1 MLTTSNFVNVTCFM
15 LEVFLMFAEKFRKTS
30 ISQNF
35 LVIDA
40 VFHMTL
46 LLSFHVLIL
55 LNVLFLLLLQNI
67 LCIFLSYY

>member
-46 LLSFHVLIL
+46 L
-55 LNVLFLLLLQNI
+55 
-67 LCIFLSYY
+67 